1 MTKKRGEYV
10 LANQKIDPEI
20 ATRIEQ
26 IQRELGNGFVRP
38 RADTMLRMRTA
49 LEQHQAAYTKYDK
62 FILAPF
68 PEDYPVAVKGKLILR
83 EKDDI
88 DAAPFVTI
96 ISDMTP
102 AFKRSDVRRAR
113 QDIIRNEDS
122 FDHVTLTDNEWKDL
136 VSREANKRNELPPP
150 YYHEALRDFT
160 IRMEDGDVIPFCRSK
175 LPRIKYNDYDIIPM
189 VDSLINNERG
199 QTTMFGLGLINVE
212 EDIYQVAVYW
222 FGNVSSS
229 YHENIVN
236 ILLGYFYA
244 QWAFHACPE
253 RVIEVRPGD
262 PNPFEED
269 TAATPERSHTHAQ
282 QKPSKTSIARTIYI
296 RDYPAGKR
304 RAIERRCRCWYVH
317 GYMRTY
323 RKTGK
328 QVWVEGYF
336 KGPDRD
342 DPTARQHTKNYVMN

>member
-1 MTKKRGEYV
+1 MTKRRGDKA

-20 ATRIEQ
+20 AAKIAQ
-26 IQRELGNGFVRP
+26 FQREFEDSIVRP
-38 RADTMLRMRTA
+38 RTDTPLRMRSA
-49 LEQHQAAYTKYDK
+49 LEQRQLAYARYSK
-62 FILAPF
+62 FTMATF
-68 PEDYPVAVKGKLILR
+68 PEDYPVPVKGKLILR
-83 EKDDI
+83 EKDDTN
-88 DAAPFVTI
+88 AAPFVTI

-102 AFKRSDVRRAR
+102 AFKRPDIRQAR
-113 QDIIRNEDS
+113 QNIIDTEDS
-122 FDHVTLTDNEWKDL
+122 LDYVTLTDEEWKDL
-136 VSREANKRNELPPP
+136 INKESSKLNELPLPF
-150 YYHEALRDFT
+150 YHEALRDFT
-160 IRMEDGDVIPFCRSK
+160 IRTEEGDVVPFCRSK
-175 LPRIKYNDYDIIPM
+175 LPRIKYNDYDIVPM
-189 VDSLINNERG
+189 VDCLINNERG
-199 QTTMFGLGLINVE
+199 QAVLFGLGLINVE

-222 FGNVSSS
+222 FGNVKSS
-229 YHENIVN
+229 YHDNIVD
-236 ILLGYFYA
+236 ILDSYFYA

-262 PNPFEED
+262 PDPFEEEEPAEPKRPRKN
-269 TAATPERSHTHAQ
+269 TEY
-282 QKPSKTSIARTIYI
+282 KPSKTSIARKIYI

-342 DPTARQHTKNYVMN
+342 DPTARQHTKDYVMN